1 MNGTLASGILF
12 GIFVLI
18 TLTNARPQQQR
29 QRDQS
34 YDIRDNTVDLSRQYS
49 NNGRRNYQRNPVV
62 GDEISQKFLSFD
74 IPDTVEAYQPGLNKI
89 AEVPIDLGERSKSRL
104 EIQTED
110 SKTAIL

>member
-34 YDIRDNTVDLSRQYS
+34 YDIRDNTVDRNRQYS
-49 NNGRRNYQRNPVV
+49 NNGGRNYQRNPVV

-89 AEVPIDLGERSKSRL
+89 AEVPIDLGERSK
-104 EIQTED
+104 
-110 SKTAIL
+110 